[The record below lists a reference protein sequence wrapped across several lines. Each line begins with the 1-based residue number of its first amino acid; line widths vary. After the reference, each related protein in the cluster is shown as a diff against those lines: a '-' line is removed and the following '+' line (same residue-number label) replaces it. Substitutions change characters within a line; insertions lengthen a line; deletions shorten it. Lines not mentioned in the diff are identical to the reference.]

1 MKPNYFTIHPN
12 KKAKRIKYSKP
23 YSLAQLKAMEQFI
36 TFVDKELIA
45 FKKLLENK
53 PLFKN

>member
-1 MKPNYFTIHPN
+1 MKPNYLTIHPN

-23 YSLAQLKAMEQFI
+23 YSLVQLKAMEQFI
-36 TFVDKELIA
+36 TFIDKELTE
-45 FKKLLENK
+45 FKRLLETK